1 MHDQP
6 SRTAMGSAV
15 LRAAH
20 VRDDAPPWVLEDNL
34 SEQLL
39 DRRSLEEVRSEIARW
54 TAEVRASFRL
64 AHAVRSRL
72 AEDTAVEGL
81 AVRRYDYVLL
91 GAGLDTF
98 AWRHPAAGRFRIWE
112 IDHPATQRWKR
123 QALAERQLGEPA
135 NVRFVPVD
143 LAAVSLGTIQTP
155 AAATWNWLGVTMYL
169 ERPVS
174 EHVLKVIAQRGT
186 GTTLVV
192 NFVLADDETDGFTR
206 AVQATAAA
214 VAGRDGEP
222 VRAAYTRS
230 DCVDLLERTGFSS
243 VTLFDAAALRERYF
257 PHRRDLRLAD
267 STLVC
272 VARV

>member
-1 MHDQP
+1 MQDQP
-6 SRTAMGSAV
+6 SKTAMGSAV

-20 VRDDAPPWVLEDNL
+20 VREDAPPWVLEDDL
-34 SEQLL
+34 SERLL
-39 DRRSLEEVRSEIARW
+39 DRRSLEEVRAEIARW
-54 TAEVRASFRL
+54 APEVRAAFRL

-81 AVRRYDYVLL
+81 VVHRHDYVLL

-98 AWRHPAAGRFRIWE
+98 AWRHPEAGRFRIWE

-123 QALAERQLGEPA
+123 RALTEHQLSEPA

-169 ERPVS
+169 ERLVT
-174 EHVLKVIAQRGT
+174 EQVLKVIAQRGI

-192 NFVLADDETDGFTR
+192 NFVLADDETDDFTH

-214 VAGRDGEP
+214 VVGRDGEP
-222 VRAAYTRS
+222 VRAAYTRTG
-230 DCVDLLERTGFSS
+230 CVDLLERAGFSS
-243 VTLFDAAALRERYF
+243 ITPFDAAALRERYF